1 VGIVLNTIVA
11 TMRTEELLAQSQSL
25 AQELQSQ
32 SEELQRQQRELQ
44 HTNAEIELARREL
57 EERAEQL
64 ALSSKYKSEFLAN
77 MSHELRT
84 PLNSLLILAKLL
96 AENTDGSL
104 SDRHVE
110 FATSIYDA
118 GNDLLSLISDILDL
132 SKVEAGKMDIAI
144 APVLVQSLCD
154 DLEQVFRPIADQQA
168 LNFVV
173 TVDHGAPESITTDE
187 HRVQQILKNLL
198 SNALKFT
205 EKGTVA
211 LRVGRAPAGARFTNP
226 QLASAEDVVAFS
238 VADTG
243 IGIKPDQLMVIF
255 EAFQQA
261 DGTTSRRYGGTGL
274 GLSISRE
281 IALLLGGEIQV
292 TSTPGEGST
301 FSLLLPVT
309 ASVPSSRQ
317 VPTLAPVATP
327 VLTAERVAAPFGTI
341 RSGPGKATDL
351 AGRKVLLVDD
361 DVRNLYALTSAL
373 EDSGLEV
380 VCADSASLGIELLS
394 STPGLELVLMDIMM
408 PDMDGLQAIHRI
420 REMDGFDD
428 LPIVALTAKAM
439 RGDREESLAAG
450 ASDYVT
456 KPVDLDQLLD
466 TLRVWLHR

>member
-1 VGIVLNTIVA
+1 
-11 TMRTEELLAQSQSL
+11 LAQSQSL

-96 AENTDGSL
+96 AENGDGSL
-104 SDRHVE
+104 SERHVE
-110 FATSIYDA
+110 FARSIYDA

-132 SKVEAGKMDIAI
+132 SKVEAGKMDVAI
-144 APVLVQSLCD
+144 APVRVQSLCD
-154 DLEQVFRPIADQQA
+154 DLEQIFRPIADQQA
-168 LNFVV
+168 LDFVV
-173 TVDHGAPESITTDE
+173 TVDAGAPETITTDE

-211 LRVGRAPAGARFTNP
+211 LRVAPAPAGTRCTNP
-226 QLASAEDVVAFS
+226 ALAQAPGIVVFS
-238 VADTG
+238 VSDTG

-274 GLSISRE
+274 GLSISRA
-281 IALLLGGEIQV
+281 IASLLDGEIQV
-292 TSTPGEGST
+292 SSTPGGGST

-309 ASVPSSRQ
+309 PSAYPSAPAPPAVDRAPAIPAISRPQ
-317 VPTLAPVATP
+317 GEP
-327 VLTAERVAAPFGTI
+327 
-341 RSGPGKATDL
+341 ATDL
-351 AGRKVLLVDD
+351 AGHKVLMVDD
-361 DVRNLYALTSAL
+361 DVRNLYALSSAL
-373 EDSGLEV
+373 EEHGLEV
-380 VCADSASLGIELLS
+380 VCADHGRQGIQLLK
-394 STPGLELVLMDIMM
+394 STPGVEVVLMDIMM
-408 PDMDGLQAIHRI
+408 PDMDGYEAIRTI
-420 REMDGFDD
+420 RGMDGFDQ

-456 KPVDLDQLLD
+456 KPVDLAQLLD